1 MCARIRIII
10 LFLLRAP
17 TPIGNTHIFVQSERP
32 PARRARNATVFIK
45 IPEALESRKIGCESV
60 FLRSNRLIFS
70 YGCAQVR
77 VINLFELYKASLES
91 YWGVIIW
98 YAANWFCSINLHQ
111 KINYILRMSI
121 NDNNSFYWNFKF
133 QFSVF
138 SFHRKSAASKLIK
151 CLWFWCKVW
160 P

>member
-60 FLRSNRLIFS
+60 FLRSNRLIFLVWART
-70 YGCAQVR
+70 G
-77 VINLFELYKASLES
+77 AS
-91 YWGVIIW
+91 
-98 YAANWFCSINLHQ
+98 
-111 KINYILRMSI
+111 
-121 NDNNSFYWNFKF
+121 D
-133 QFSVF
+133 
-138 SFHRKSAASKLIK
+138 
-151 CLWFWCKVW
+151 
-160 P
+160 